1 MRPDTIFKVVIFLAL
16 TVVMVFNALLY
27 NFCEKQK
34 AEIDSVSSKLDV
46 EAEFNSGK
54 FKYEQDQ
61 LRHLTQDLQ
70 QTQDQLKEKDEQIS
84 QQKDALTE
92 EIQQREQVELKSK
105 DLESLLNQLKMENA
119 GMRRDMKGWQRDYV
133 SALKELETKQDS
145 LTTETKNL
153 EQGLIELDLPGL
165 KSNVSA
171 LKIQVEKINEEKSEA
186 SQPTISSDNNYENAS
201 QVNAIK

>member
-1 MRPDTIFKVVIFLAL
+1 MVFLSLLTLVIFS
-16 TVVMVFNALLY
+16 ALLY
-27 NFCEKQK
+27 NFGERQK

-61 LRHLTQDLQ
+61 IRHLTQDLQ

-92 EIQQREQVELKSK
+92 EIQQRERVELKSK
-105 DLESLLNQLKMENA
+105 DLETLLNQIKMENA
-119 GMRRDMKGWQRDYV
+119 NMHRDIKDWQKDYV
-133 SALKELETKQDS
+133 IALKQLETKQDE

-165 KSNVSA
+165 KSNVSS
-171 LKIQVEKINEEKSEA
+171 LKVQVQNLREEKNDYEA
-186 SQPTISSDNNYENAS
+186 SSPTNA
-201 QVNAIK
+201 VK